1 MKENN
6 FNIRTSLSY
15 ISHGETKNPK
25 HLMIFLHG
33 YGSNKENLI
42 TLAHHFTDC
51 LPDSLFVSPDAPF
64 SLANDFADN
73 DFFDFGNKWF
83 SIATND
89 GDKTFESSFKKS
101 APEIKESNQILS
113 SFIDELLKKF
123 NLQNRQLFLLGFSQ
137 GAMMS
142 VYQGLTR
149 KEEIAGVISYSG
161 KVILPTFL
169 GEYGQNIL
177 SKPHMSLFHGKK
189 DNIVA
194 FENFLQSKDVLKRF
208 DIPFEAH
215 EFENLEHQIIAEEI
229 EITKK
234 FILKRKS

>member
-6 FNIRTSLSY
+6 FNLESVLNY

-42 TLAHHFTDC
+42 SLAYNFCNC
-51 LPDSLFVSPDAPF
+51 LPDSLFISPDAPF
-64 SLANDFADN
+64 SLADDLVGSN
-73 DFFDFGNKWF
+73 FFDYGKKWF
-83 SIATND
+83 SIIRD
-89 GDKTFESSFKKS
+89 DKTFESSFKKS
-101 APEIKESNQILS
+101 ASEIKKSNQILS

-123 NLQNRQLFLLGFSQ
+123 NLKNRQLFLLGFSQ

-142 VYQGLTR
+142 IYQSLSR
-149 KEEIAGVISYSG
+149 KEEIGGVVAYSG
-161 KVILPTFL
+161 KVILPTSL

-177 SKPHMSLFHGKK
+177 SKPYIALFHGKK
-189 DNIVA
+189 DQVVT
-194 FENFLQSKDVLKRF
+194 FDNFLESKDLLTKLGA
-208 DIPFEAH
+208 PFEAH
-215 EFENLEHQIIAEEI
+215 EFENLEHQIINEEI